1 MERPNKKLILIM
13 IFIFILSLSGCDII
27 RFGTYN
33 ASDEGSEEIDLDN
46 QDNSDSSTEGQDESD
61 KVSVTSSDVSEKS
74 GSSDDSQVS
83 QAPANS
89 NIQPAAKTELMIYT
103 VNSESGELEAVT
115 AIVPEKDVITPDL
128 IVDTVVESMADQSLM
143 IGIESVT
150 TENDAIIVSFYSDKP
165 PLKEIG
171 GGIESAVLDAIAQ
184 SLIDNTEYTKI
195 IYRVEGKAYMSDHI
209 ELEIDEVY
217 LDEN

>member
-1 MERPNKKLILIM
+1 M
-13 IFIFILSLSGCDII
+13 IFVFILSLSGCDII

-33 ASDEGSEEIDLDN
+33 ASDESSEEIELDN
-46 QDNSDSSTEGQDESD
+46 QDISDSSTEGQDETN
-61 KVSVTSSDVSEKS
+61 KVSVTSSGVSENS
-74 GSSDDSQVS
+74 GTSDDSQVS
-83 QAPANS
+83 QTPVNS

-103 VNSESGELEAVT
+103 VNSESGEIEAVT
-115 AIVPEKDVITPDL
+115 AIVPEDDKITPEL

-150 TENDAIIVSFYSDKP
+150 TENDTIIVSFYSDKP

-171 GGIESAVLDAIAQ
+171 GGIEAAVLDAIAQ

-195 IYRVEGKAYMSDHI
+195 IYRVEGKAYLSDHM